1 MDNQSEEHNFGANI
15 DYIPPSL
22 RHIKSDERPRTLC
35 ARCTLARWYERG
47 GWNCFCSEFKSS
59 TYSEKGKPVTLCDAR
74 ELEIIRLKA
83 EQKEG

>member
-1 MDNQSEEHNFGANI
+1 MDNQFDEQNSGANI

-22 RHIKSDERPRTLC
+22 RHIESKKRPDTLC
-35 ARCTLARWYERG
+35 ARCTLARWYKKD
-47 GWNCFCSEFKSS
+47 GWNCFCSEFKFS